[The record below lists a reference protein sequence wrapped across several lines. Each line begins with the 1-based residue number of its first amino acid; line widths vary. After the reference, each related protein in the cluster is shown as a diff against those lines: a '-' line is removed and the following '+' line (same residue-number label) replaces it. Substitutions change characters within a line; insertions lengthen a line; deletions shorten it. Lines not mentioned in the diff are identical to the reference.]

1 LHELYGLILV
11 QEINEYVHLGDLSRP
26 GLLTT
31 TVVRFIGAVFKAES
45 YAKDITEHIEAVRR
59 RSAAFEQCARRC
71 SYAVIADTRDTTKK
85 ISSDVQQSHLFIAR
99 GLGNLEQEQNKQN
112 KLISYGFECGQQYV
126 KDMEKRVTQQVTA
139 TVNSTLT
146 KFFASHSRVEYHT
159 QNRKSFAGMKP
170 DWARELRGDEKVRRE
185 NLPPPDHKRLQSKS
199 QSHCC

>member
-11 QEINEYVHLGDLSRP
+11 QEINEWVHLGDLSRLD
-26 GLLTT
+26 LLTT
-31 TVVRFIGAVFKAES
+31 TVVRFIGAVFKAEG

-71 SYAVIADTRDTTKK
+71 SYAIIADTRDTTKK
-85 ISSDVQQSHLFIAR
+85 ISLDVQQSHLFIAR
-99 GLGNLEQEQNKQN
+99 GLENLEQEQNKQN
-112 KLISYGFECGQQYV
+112 KPISYGFECDQQYV

-146 KFFASHSRVEYHT
+146 KFFASNSRVEYHT
-159 QNRKSFAGMKP
+159 QNRKSFAEMKP
-170 DWARELRGDEKVRRE
+170 DWAHELRGDETGRRE
-185 NLPPPDHKRLQSKS
+185 TLPPPDHKRIQSKS